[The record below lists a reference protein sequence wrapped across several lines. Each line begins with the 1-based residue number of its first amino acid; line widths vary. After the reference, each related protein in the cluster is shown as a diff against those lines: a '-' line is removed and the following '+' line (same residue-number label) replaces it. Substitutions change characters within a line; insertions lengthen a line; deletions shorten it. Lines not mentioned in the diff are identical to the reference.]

1 MDSATREHIRRVVSE
16 RQLRCLA
23 ADKAILKEAK
33 ANRREAKKEAERTI
47 RRCRRKRIPVPE
59 HIANQV
65 LDVEAV

>member
-1 MDSATREHIRRVVSE
+1 MDAATRDHIRRVVSE

-47 RRCRRKRIPVPE
+47 RRCRRKKIPIPGDVAAQVP
-59 HIANQV
+59 
-65 LDVEAV
+65 DVEAV